1 MGRAGGAR
9 RDAFRH
15 YPALIARLEK
25 VGIEA
30 ASSRSPAEFG
40 AFIRSET
47 DRWSKV
53 LKQSG
58 NLKLD

>member
-1 MGRAGGAR
+1 
-9 RDAFRH
+9 
-15 YPALIARLEK
+15 

-30 ASSRSPAEFG
+30 ASSNSPAEFD